1 MASVTFGRYTFRET
15 YVHHLDA
22 RNKIFL
28 MILFMVGIFFQFHLW
43 STALIMS
50 GLYFAILIFLMLISR
65 VNFFSLFKSLSGM
78 WLFIIILMAI
88 YIFIP
93 NTNYYLP
100 VAFNIGSLGVRWD
113 AFCQSG
119 YIILRLI
126 LMISLTMILTST
138 TKPMD
143 MTYAFE
149 WYMTPLKVIRFPAHE
164 IAMTLSIALRF
175 IPTLLDETERIMKAQ
190 ASRGVDFN
198 HGGLFKRFGAVI
210 ALIIP
215 LFVSALER
223 SEELA
228 NAMIVRGYDPRAK
241 RTRYRLLRFSWR
253 DLIAF
258 IFIGAL
264 FAGIIVLFVIDKK
277 DNPLDLVHIFGK
289 LFGQDIRG
297 FDYESYWNMFIQGH

>member
-1 MASVTFGRYTFRET
+1 MASMTFGRYTFRET

-28 MILFMVGIFFQFHLW
+28 MILFMVGIFFQFHMW
-43 STALIMS
+43 STALLLS
-50 GLYFAILIFLMLISR
+50 GLYFIILVAIMIFAR
-65 VNFFSLFKSLSGM
+65 VNFFSLFRSLSGM
-78 WLFIIILMAI
+78 WMFIIILMAI

-93 NTNYYLP
+93 NNNYYLP
-100 VAFNIGSLGVRWD
+100 VAFKIGSLEVQWD
-113 AFCQSG
+113 AFCQTA

-126 LMISLTMILTST
+126 LMIALTMVLTST

-149 WYMTPLKVIRFPAHE
+149 WYMSPLKLIKPLRFLAHE

-228 NAMIVRGYDPRAK
+228 NAMIVRGYDPKAK

-253 DLIAF
+253 DIIAF
-258 IFIGAL
+258 LFIGGI
-264 FAGIIVLFVIDKK
+264 FAGIIVMFVFDRNNPID
-277 DNPLDLVHIFGK
+277 LIQLIFN
-289 LFGQDIRG
+289 RPG
-297 FDYESYWNMFIQGH
+297 F

>member
-1 MASVTFGRYTFRET
+1 MSSMTFGRYTFRDT
-15 YVHHLDA
+15 YVHKMDA
-22 RNKIFL
+22 RNKILL
-28 MILFMVGIFFQFHLW
+28 MILCMVGIFFQFKMW
-43 STALIMS
+43 STSLLLS
-50 GLYFAILIFLMLISR
+50 GVFLVLLVVLMIISKVNILQ
-65 VNFFSLFKSLSGM
+65 LFKSLSGM
-78 WLFIIILMAI
+78 WIFIIFLMAI

-93 NTNYYLP
+93 NNNYYLP
-100 VAFNIGSLGVRWD
+100 TAFNIGSLAVKWD

-126 LMISLTMILTST
+126 LMIALTMVLTST

-149 WYMTPLKVIRFPAHE
+149 WYMTPLKPIKFPAHE

-215 LFVSALER
+215 LFISALER

-228 NAMIVRGYDPRAK
+228 NAMIVRGYDPKAK

-258 IFIGAL
+258 LLVASA
-264 FAGIIVLFVIDKK
+264 FAGIIVLFVFDKRGES
-277 DNPLDLVHIFGK
+277 LDLIQIIFK
-289 LFGQDIRG
+289 VKG
-297 FDYESYWNMFIQGH
+297 F

>member
-1 MASVTFGRYTFRET
+1 MSSMTFGRYSFRDTF
-15 YVHHLDA
+15 VHRLDA

-28 MILFMVGIFFQFHLW
+28 MILFMVGIFFQFRMW

-50 GLYFAILIFLMLISR
+50 GIYLAILIVLMIISK
-65 VNFFSLFKSLSGM
+65 VSILSLFKSLSGL
-78 WLFIIILMAI
+78 WVLIIFLMAI

-93 NTNYYLP
+93 NNNYYLP
-100 VAFNIGSLGVRWD
+100 TAFKIGSLEIKWD

-119 YIILRLI
+119 YIVMRLI
-126 LMISLTMILTST
+126 LMISLTMVLTST

-149 WYMTPLKVIRFPAHE
+149 WYMTPLKPIHFPVHE

-198 HGGLFKRFGAVI
+198 HGGLFKRFGAII

-228 NAMIVRGYDPRAK
+228 NAMIVRGYDPKAK
-241 RTRYRLLRFSWR
+241 RTRYRLLKFSWR
-253 DLIAF
+253 DIIAF
-258 IFIGAL
+258 LFIGL
-264 FAGIIVLFVIDKK
+264 VFAGIIVLFVFDKK
-277 DNPLDLVHIFGK
+277 GNPIDLINLVANYIFK
-289 LFGQDIRG
+289 QPTVVG
-297 FDYESYWNMFIQGH
+297 F

>member
-1 MASVTFGRYTFRET
+1 MASMTFGRYTFKET

-43 STALIMS
+43 STALLLS
-50 GLYFAILIFLMLISR
+50 GLYLVILIIIMIMAR
-65 VNFFSLFKSLSGM
+65 INFFQLFKSLSGM
-78 WLFIIILMAI
+78 WMFIIILMAI

-93 NTNYYLP
+93 NNNYYLP
-100 VAFNIGSLGVRWD
+100 TAFSIGSLEVKWD

-119 YIILRLI
+119 YIIMRLI
-126 LMISLTMILTST
+126 LMLALTMVLTST

-149 WYMTPLKVIRFPAHE
+149 WYMTPLKPIRFPAHE

-253 DLIAF
+253 DLVAF
-258 IFIGAL
+258 LFIGGI
-264 FAGIIVLFVIDKK
+264 FAGIIVLFVLDTKE
-277 DNPLDLVHIFGK
+277 NPLDLINIIFHVK
-289 LFGQDIRG
+289 G
-297 FDYESYWNMFIQGH
+297 F

>member
-1 MASVTFGRYTFRET
+1 MASTTFGRYTFRNT
-15 YVHHLDA
+15 FVHKLDA
-22 RNKIFL
+22 RNKILL
-28 MILFMVGIFFQFHLW
+28 MILCMVGIFFQFHLW
-43 STALIMS
+43 STALLLS
-50 GLYFAILIFLMLISR
+50 GLYFVALIVVMIISR
-65 VNFFSLFKSLSGM
+65 VSFFDLFKSLGGM
-78 WLFIIILMAI
+78 WFFVIVLMAI

-100 VAFNIGSLGVRWD
+100 VAFKIGSLEVKWD
-113 AFCQSG
+113 AFCQTG

-126 LMISLTMILTST
+126 MMISLTMVLTST

-143 MTYAFE
+143 MTNAFE
-149 WYMTPLKVIRFPAHE
+149 WYMAPLRPLHFPSHE

-198 HGGLFKRFGAVI
+198 HGGLFKRMGAVI

-241 RTRYRLLRFSWR
+241 RTKYRLLRFSWR
-253 DLIAF
+253 DIIAF
-258 IFIGAL
+258 LLVVSAFAL
-264 FAGIIVLFVIDKK
+264 VIVLFVY
-277 DNPLDLVHIFGK
+277 DNNGSSLDLVYR
-289 LFGQDIRG
+289 LFRVKG
-297 FDYESYWNMFIQGH
+297 F

>member
-1 MASVTFGRYTFRET
+1 MSSMTFGRYTFRDT
-15 YVHHLDA
+15 FVHRLDA

-28 MILFMVGIFFQFHLW
+28 MILCMVAIFFQFKMW
-43 STALIMS
+43 STALFLS
-50 GLYFAILIFLMLISR
+50 GLYFVALIILMIISK
-65 VNFFSLFKSLSGM
+65 VNFLSLFKSLAGM
-78 WLFIIILMAI
+78 WLFIIILMVI

-93 NTNYYLP
+93 NNNYYLP
-100 VAFNIGSLGVRWD
+100 TAFTIGSLQVKWD

-126 LMISLTMILTST
+126 LMISLTMVLTST

-149 WYMTPLKVIRFPAHE
+149 WYLLPLKPLHFPTHE

-198 HGGLFKRFGAVI
+198 HGGLFKRFAAVI

-253 DLIAF
+253 DAIAF
-258 IFIGAL
+258 LLVGLA
-264 FAGIIVLFVIDKK
+264 FAAVIVLFVFDRTGS
-277 DNPLDLVHIFGK
+277 PLDLIWH
-289 LFGQDIRG
+289 LFKVKG
-297 FDYESYWNMFIQGH
+297 F

>member
-1 MASVTFGRYTFRET
+1 MASMTFGRYTFRDT

-28 MILFMVGIFFQFHLW
+28 MILFMVGIFFQFNMW
-43 STALIMS
+43 STSLILS
-50 GLYFAILIFLMLISR
+50 GIYFIILLILMIISK
-65 VNFFSLFKSLSGM
+65 VNFFSLFKSLAGM

-93 NTNYYLP
+93 NSNYYLP
-100 VAFNIGSLGVRWD
+100 VAFKISSLEVRWD
-113 AFCQSG
+113 AFCQTG
-119 YIILRLI
+119 YIVLRLI
-126 LMISLTMILTST
+126 LMISLTMVLTST

-149 WYMTPLKVIRFPAHE
+149 WYMTPLKVVRFPAHE

-198 HGGLFKRFGAVI
+198 RGGLFKRFGAVI

-253 DLIAF
+253 DIIAF
-258 IFIGAL
+258 LFIGGV
-264 FAGIIVLFVIDKK
+264 FAGIIYLFVIDTKE
-277 DNPLDLVHIFGK
+277 NPLDLVNIISSWFGYNVV
-289 LFGQDIRG
+289 G
-297 FDYESYWNMFIQGH
+297 F

>member
-1 MASVTFGRYTFRET
+1 MASMTFGRYTFKET

-43 STALIMS
+43 STALLLS
-50 GLYFAILIFLMLISR
+50 GLYLVILIIIMVMARI
-65 VNFFSLFKSLSGM
+65 NFFQLFKSLSGM
-78 WLFIIILMAI
+78 WMFIIILMAI

-93 NTNYYLP
+93 NNNYYLP
-100 VAFNIGSLGVRWD
+100 TAFSVGSLEVKWD

-119 YIILRLI
+119 YIIMRLI
-126 LMISLTMILTST
+126 LMLALTMVLTST

-149 WYMTPLKVIRFPAHE
+149 WYMTPLKPIRFPAHE

-258 IFIGAL
+258 LFIGGI
-264 FAGIIVLFVIDKK
+264 FAGIIVLFVLDTK
-277 DNPLDLVHIFGK
+277 DNPLDLINIIFHVK
-289 LFGQDIRG
+289 G
-297 FDYESYWNMFIQGH
+297 F

>member
-1 MASVTFGRYTFRET
+1 MASMTFGRYTFKET

-43 STALIMS
+43 STSLILS
-50 GLYFAILIFLMLISR
+50 GLYIIVLIAIMIISKI
-65 VNFFSLFKSLSGM
+65 NFFQLFKSLAGM
-78 WLFIIILMAI
+78 WMFIIILMAI

-93 NTNYYLP
+93 NSNYYLP
-100 VAFNIGSLGVRWD
+100 TAFSIGSLQVKWD

-119 YIILRLI
+119 YIVMRLV
-126 LMISLTMILTST
+126 LMLALTMVLTST

-149 WYMTPLKVIRFPAHE
+149 WYMTPLKVVRFPAHE

-253 DLIAF
+253 DIIAF
-258 IFIGAL
+258 LLIGGL
-264 FAGIIVLFVIDKK
+264 FAGIIVLFVFDKK
-277 DNPLDLVHIFGK
+277 DNPLDLVNIISSWFGYNVV
-289 LFGQDIRG
+289 G
-297 FDYESYWNMFIQGH
+297 F

>member
-1 MASVTFGRYTFRET
+1 MASVTFGRYTFRNT
-15 YVHHLDA
+15 FVHKMDA

-28 MILFMVGIFFQFHLW
+28 LILCMVGIFFQFHMW
-43 STALIMS
+43 STSLILS
-50 GLYFAILIFLMLISR
+50 GVYLVLLIVLMIIAR
-65 VNFFSLFKSLSGM
+65 VNFLSLFRSLSGM
-78 WLFIIILMAI
+78 WIFIIFLMAI

-93 NTNYYLP
+93 NNNYYLP
-100 VAFNIGSLGVRWD
+100 TAFNIGSLEVKWD

-119 YIILRLI
+119 YIILRLV
-126 LMISLTMILTST
+126 LMIALTMILTST

-149 WYMTPLKVIRFPAHE
+149 WYMTPLKPIRFPAHE

-198 HGGLFKRFGAVI
+198 RGGLFKRFGAVI

-228 NAMIVRGYDPRAK
+228 NAMIVRGYDPKAK

-258 IFIGAL
+258 LLVGSA
-264 FAGIIVLFVIDKK
+264 FAGIIVLFVLDTK
-277 DNPLDLVHIFGK
+277 DNPLDLVQIIFHV
-289 LFGQDIRG
+289 QG
-297 FDYESYWNMFIQGH
+297 F

>member
-1 MASVTFGRYTFRET
+1 MASMTFGRYTFKET
-15 YVHHLDA
+15 YIHHLDA

-28 MILFMVGIFFQFHLW
+28 MILFMVGIFFQFHMW
-43 STALIMS
+43 STALILS
-50 GLYFAILIFLMLISR
+50 GVYLLILIIMMIISR
-65 VNFFSLFKSLSGM
+65 VSFISLFKSLAGM
-78 WLFIIILMAI
+78 WILILFLMAI

-93 NTNYYLP
+93 NTDAYHNDLGT
-100 VAFNIGSLGVRWD
+100 AFSIGSLDVKWN

-119 YIILRLI
+119 YIILRLV
-126 LMISLTMILTST
+126 LMIALTMVLTST

-149 WYMTPLKVIRFPAHE
+149 WYITPLKPIRFPAHE

-198 HGGLFKRFGAVI
+198 RGGLFKRFGAVI

-253 DLIAF
+253 DIIAF
-258 IFIGAL
+258 LFIGGV
-264 FAGIIVLFVIDKK
+264 FAGIIFMFVIDTK
-277 DNPLDLVHIFGK
+277 DNPLDILKIVFNV
-289 LFGQDIRG
+289 QG
-297 FDYESYWNMFIQGH
+297 F

>member
-1 MASVTFGRYTFRET
+1 MASMTFGRYTFRDT

-28 MILFMVGIFFQFHLW
+28 MILFMVGIFFQFNMW
-43 STALIMS
+43 STSLILSGFYLIALIIIM
-50 GLYFAILIFLMLISR
+50 IVSR

-78 WLFIIILMAI
+78 WFFIIILMAI

-93 NTNYYLP
+93 NNNYYLDT
-100 VAFNIGSLGVRWD
+100 AFKIGSLEVKWD

-126 LMISLTMILTST
+126 LMVALTMILTST

-149 WYMTPLKVIRFPAHE
+149 WYLSPIKIIRPLRFLAHE

-198 HGGLFKRFGAVI
+198 RGGLFKRFGAVI

-253 DLIAF
+253 DIIAF
-258 IFIGAL
+258 LFIGGI
-264 FAGIIVLFVIDKK
+264 FAGIIFLFIIDTKENK
-277 DNPLDLVHIFGK
+277 LDLVNLVAKYIFNHPEVK
-289 LFGQDIRG
+289 G
-297 FDYESYWNMFIQGH
+297 F

>member
-1 MASVTFGRYTFRET
+1 MSSMTFGRYSFRDTF
-15 YVHHLDA
+15 VHRLDA

-28 MILFMVGIFFQFHLW
+28 MVLCMVAIFFQFKMW
-43 STALIMS
+43 STALFLS
-50 GLYFAILIFLMLISR
+50 GLYLVALIILMIISK
-65 VNFFSLFKSLSGM
+65 VNILQLFKSLAGM

-88 YIFIP
+88 YIFVP
-93 NTNYYLP
+93 NNNYYLP
-100 VAFNIGSLGVRWD
+100 VAFKIGSLQVRWD

-126 LMISLTMILTST
+126 MMVSLTMVLTST

-149 WYMTPLKVIRFPAHE
+149 WFLSPLKLIKPARFVAHE

-175 IPTLLDETERIMKAQ
+175 IPTLLEETERIMKAQ

-198 HGGLFKRFGAVI
+198 RGGLFKRFGAVI

-228 NAMIVRGYDPRAK
+228 NAMIVRGYDPRAN

-253 DLIAF
+253 DIIAF
-258 IFIGAL
+258 LLVAIG
-264 FAGIIVLFVIDKK
+264 FAGVIVLFVFDRTGS
-277 DNPLDLVHIFGK
+277 PLDLIYR
-289 LFGQDIRG
+289 LFSVKG
-297 FDYESYWNMFIQGH
+297 F

>member
-1 MASVTFGRYTFRET
+1 MTFGRYSFRDTF
-15 YVHHLDA
+15 VHRLDA

-28 MILFMVGIFFQFHLW
+28 MLLFMVGIFFQFNMW

-50 GLYFAILIFLMLISR
+50 GVYILILLAIMLISR
-65 VNFFSLFKSLSGM
+65 VSLWSLIKSLGGL
-78 WLFIIILMAI
+78 WLLVIFLMII
-88 YIFIP
+88 YIFVP
-93 NTNYYLP
+93 TNNPKLG
-100 VAFNIGSLGVRWD
+100 VAFTIGTLQVHWD
-113 AFCQSG
+113 AFCQAG
-119 YIILRLI
+119 YIIMRLI

-149 WYMTPLKVIRFPAHE
+149 WYMTPLKPIHFPVHE

-198 HGGLFKRFGAVI
+198 HGGIFKRFGAII

-228 NAMIVRGYDPRAK
+228 NAMIVRGYDPKAK

-253 DLIAF
+253 DIIAF
-258 IFIGAL
+258 LFIGGI
-264 FAGIIVLFVIDKK
+264 FAGIIVLFVFDRQS
-277 DNPLDLVHIFGK
+277 PV
-289 LFGQDIRG
+289 DIVEFFFHVKG
-297 FDYESYWNMFIQGH
+297 F